1 MIFLDSLWS
10 NTAQMPSFERLNRD
24 LKTDVL
30 IIGGGLA
37 GLLCAYFL
45 DREGVDYSLVEA
57 GRICNSVSSR
67 TTAKITS
74 QHGLI
79 YDRLSKQF
87 GMQNARLYWQ
97 SQEQALAQYRILCRD
112 IDCDFE
118 EQDAYVYGTN
128 CIRPLLDEL
137 NALEKM
143 GCPAQLCD
151 HIEPPV
157 ETVGA
162 IRFGN
167 QAQFHP
173 LKFAANIAKGLHI
186 YENTK
191 ALEFD
196 GRNVVTDGGT
206 ITADKIIVTTHFPL
220 FNKHGGYF
228 LKLYQSRSYVMAL
241 KNAPKISG
249 MYVDEAENGF
259 SFRTAQGL
267 LLLGSGGHRTGKQSD
282 GWMAAQR
289 FVKRH
294 YPKAQ
299 ERYRWATQDCMSLD
313 GIAYIGQYSE
323 STPNLYVATG
333 FNKWGMTS
341 AMTAG
346 MLLKDLVLEKQNP
359 YADLFSPAR
368 TVLRKQLWLNL
379 AETAASFLT
388 PTTPRCPH
396 LGCALKWNAQEHSWD
411 CSCHG
416 SRFSKEGKL
425 LNNPSTDDLEKRI
438 KKQ

>member
-1 MIFLDSLWS
+1 
-10 NTAQMPSFERLNRD
+10 MPSFERLNRD
-24 LKTDVL
+24 LKTDVV

-57 GRICNSVSSR
+57 GRICNSVSAR

-79 YDRLSKQF
+79 YDQLCKEF
-87 GMQNARLYWQ
+87 GVQNARLYWE
-97 SQEQALAQYRILCRD
+97 SQEQALEQYRVLCHD
-112 IDCDFE
+112 IDCNFE
-118 EQDAYVYGTN
+118 GQDAYVYSTT
-128 CIRPLLDEL
+128 CVQSLLDEL
-137 NALEKM
+137 KALEKM
-143 GCPAQLCD
+143 GCHAELCNRV
-151 HIEPPV
+151 EVPV
-157 ETVGA
+157 EAVGA
-162 IRFGN
+162 IRFRN

-173 LKFAANIAKGLHI
+173 LKFASHIAQGLRI
-186 YENTK
+186 YENT
-191 ALEFD
+191 AVREFD
-196 GRNVVTDGGT
+196 GRSVITDAGK

-220 FNKHGGYF
+220 FNKHGGFF
-228 LKLYQSRSYVMAL
+228 LKLYQSRSYVLAL
-241 KNAPKISG
+241 EQAQSVSG
-249 MYVDEAENGF
+249 MYLDHAQSGF

-267 LLLGSGGHRTGKQSD
+267 LLLGSGGHRTGKQGN
-282 GWMAAQR
+282 GWTAAEQ
-289 FVKRH
+289 FAKQH

-313 GIAYIGQYSE
+313 GMAYIGQYSKN
-323 STPNLYVATG
+323 TPNLYVATG

-346 MLLKDLVLEKQNP
+346 MLLRDAVLGRENP
-359 YADLFSPAR
+359 YAELFSPAR

-379 AETAASFLT
+379 TETAASFLT

-416 SRFSKEGKL
+416 SRFSEQGRL
-425 LNNPSTDDLEKRI
+425 LNNPATNDLQKN